1 MKTLYIAYTLM
12 LITFFALS
20 ETVQAQQSQQ
30 KIEMT
35 IDELGNAKINMGMTM
50 NAQQWQVW
58 STTLGNNP
66 AAVKREAERA
76 MPAYFLD
83 NFELEKDEMNRSFTL
98 SLNAYGVCEIDKRGN
113 WTLDVDQE
121 NAQLIELTETKYM
134 FSSSPSEFG
143 GQVQQNYTINLPE
156 NAKNIK
162 VSQNAFG
169 NDVFKF
175 KMDAPRAM
183 KAGFSVILRWG
194 GLVLLIIGI
203 GLGIKNIFLRNRA
216 VV

>member
-35 IDELGNAKINMGMTM
+35 IDELGNAKINMG
-50 NAQQWQVW
+50 
-58 STTLGNNP
+58 
-66 AAVKREAERA
+66 
-76 MPAYFLD
+76 

-121 NAQLIELTETKYM
+121 NAQLTELTETKYM